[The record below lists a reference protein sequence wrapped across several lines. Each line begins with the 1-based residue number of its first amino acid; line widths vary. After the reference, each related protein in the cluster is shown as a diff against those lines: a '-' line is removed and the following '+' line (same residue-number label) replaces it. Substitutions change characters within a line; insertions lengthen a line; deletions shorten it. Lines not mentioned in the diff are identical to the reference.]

1 MFYMLFIFFSIV
13 LAQYDWQDNGVA
25 VRQGIHI
32 EWQRTGDNG
41 DSGEMIFAW
50 SDTRFGGRDIYAK
63 KIDNNGNDLWGSEG
77 VQIVVAE
84 GRQEDPI
91 LVSDDNG
98 GAYIIWVDYRNE
110 PEYGDI
116 YAQHINSDGII
127 SWGIEGVPLTTVEGK
142 QVSPNM
148 SKDGLGG
155 AFVIWND
162 QSASTLGYVYGTHL
176 TQNVS
181 DIIAPNVGVPLISS
195 DSQHSGVSIEVAAP
209 GSAIMVWAD
218 DKNLDSSDLDII
230 LIQLF
235 HLLSNHLVWLT

>member
-1 MFYMLFIFFSIV
+1 MFFRYLLLCFSLSLV
-13 LAQYDWQDNGVA
+13 FPQFDWDDNGVS

-41 DSGEMIFAW
+41 NSEEMIFAW

-63 KIDNNGNDLWGSEG
+63 KIDSEGNDLWNSEG
-77 VQIVVAE
+77 VPIVVAP

-110 PEYGDI
+110 PESGDI
-116 YAQHINSDGII
+116 YAQHINSDGEF
-127 SWGIEGVPLTTVEGK
+127 SWGIQGTPLTTVQGK

-148 SKDGLGG
+148 CKDGLGG

-162 QSASTLGYVYGTHL
+162 QSASTLGYTYGTHL
-176 TQNVS
+176 TTNII
-181 DIIAPNVGVPLISS
+181 DIVAQGEGVALISS
-195 DSQHSGVSIEVAAP
+195 DS
-209 GSAIMVWAD
+209 
-218 DKNLDSSDLDII
+218 
-230 LIQLF
+230 
-235 HLLSNHLVWLT
+235 